1 MAVTLFHKVI
11 NNNHIKIINNSP
23 KETKTQKR
31 AIKVS
36 NNIKTTRHTITEN
49 RTSD

>member
-11 NNNHIKIINNSP
+11 NKVRIINNSP

-36 NNIKTTRHTITEN
+36 NNIKTTKHTITEN
-49 RTSD
+49 KNYD